1 MKPIRAAALV
11 LSVINLLTVSS
22 NTSGVNS
29 TSSEATTQG
38 ILISNISA
46 TNVTPTY
53 NASTKTDIT
62 DSQTKNGFETSTRLN
77 QSTDHYHP
85 TATSSK
91 LLTSAILTRQRTT
104 NRTSSNTTI
113 TPRENY
119 ATIPDIGTTEKTKDN
134 ITDNITA
141 GPQIVDKVYD
151 QEDTSKN
158 DINGGKPT
166 SLKAKKEI
174 VIGVG
179 CVLSVIVL
187 VVLVFLYKMC
197 QKKAPVSENT
207 ELKGSAQNKDS
218 VKLLS
223 VKSATP
229 YTDAKRMSSNQMEF
243 VEC

>member
-11 LSVINLLTVSS
+11 LSVINLLTGNALSASTATDVNSTTSQVSS

-29 TSSEATTQG
+29 TSSEATTQ
-38 ILISNISA
+38 
-46 TNVTPTY
+46 
-53 NASTKTDIT
+53 DIT

-77 QSTDHYHP
+77 QST
-85 TATSSK
+85 
-91 LLTSAILTRQRTT
+91 
-104 NRTSSNTTI
+104 
-113 TPRENY
+113 ENY